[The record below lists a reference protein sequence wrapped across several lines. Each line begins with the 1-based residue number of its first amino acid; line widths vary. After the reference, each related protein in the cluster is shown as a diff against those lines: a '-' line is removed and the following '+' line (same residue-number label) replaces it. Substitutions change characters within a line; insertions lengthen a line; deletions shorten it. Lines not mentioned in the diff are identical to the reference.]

1 MKLTDTLP
9 PAVTWL
15 LRAACWSLS
24 LLITWWLFS
33 FYASM
38 KTVNHVA
45 LCMERQQKAAKAPRS
60 SLDAAKDLVDCL
72 DRQSGFPEKFMYRAS
87 KKAID
92 SLPSV
97 PCQFVGVW
105 TAARASTVYR
115 VTLGDDSR
123 YTAEPVLDNTPGAKT
138 LSGSWGARDGR
149 MIWLH
154 DEGRIWPPD
163 INQITVNSDTGFSL
177 LEADR
182 STTRYELVKRVP
194 STTCTQGDSFALTR

>member
-1 MKLTDTLP
+1 MKLTDKLP
-9 PAVTWL
+9 PTVTWL
-15 LRAACWSLS
+15 LRAACWSVS
-24 LLITWWLFS
+24 LLIIWWLFS

-45 LCMERQQKAAKAPRS
+45 LCMEKQQRGAKTPLT

-72 DRQSGFPEKFMYRAS
+72 DRQSGFPEKLVYRAS

-92 SLPSV
+92 SLPST
-97 PCQFVGVW
+97 PCRFVGVW
-105 TAARASTVYR
+105 TAARAGTVYR

-123 YTAEPVLDNTPGAKT
+123 YTAEPVLDNTPGAKVH
-138 LSGSWGARDGR
+138 SGSWGAREDR

-163 INQITVNSDTGFSL
+163 INQITVSSDTGFSL

-182 STTRYELVKRVP
+182 STTRYELVKRLP
-194 STTCTQGDSFALTR
+194 SESCTPGNSAQPIR